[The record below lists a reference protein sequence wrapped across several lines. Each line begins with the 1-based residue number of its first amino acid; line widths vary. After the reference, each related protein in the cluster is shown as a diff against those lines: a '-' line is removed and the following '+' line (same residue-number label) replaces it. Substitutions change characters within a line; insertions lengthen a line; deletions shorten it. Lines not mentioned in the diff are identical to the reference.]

1 MGLGIKNKNI
11 SLEIYPFMKGGN
23 NDKLCKNLKVFEKF
37 KPKFVSVT
45 YGASGS
51 IQNNTVSLLTKISQN
66 TCLNLAAHLTCVNSS
81 KIFIHKILSYY
92 WNNNIKNIVALGG
105 DLPKIS
111 IKSEYNHAYELIKDI
126 KKNNTFNISVAFH
139 PEGHPDDKNIMKEI
153 EYLRLKFDCGASQAI
168 SQFFFNIEYFLK
180 FRDLINKKQ
189 SNIKLIPGII
199 LISNFEMIERFARK
213 CRTDIPESEKKIFSS
228 IKDKTNIPVKVTV
241 EYAYNLCLRLK
252 SEGVQDFHIY
262 TLNKLDTSLKL
273 INELQ

>member
-1 MGLGIKNKNI
+1 MGLGLEYQNI
-11 SLEIYPFMKGGN
+11 SLEIFPFVKEKN
-23 NDKLCKNLKVFEKF
+23 NVALSNNIKIFENIGLKFI
-37 KPKFVSVT
+37 SVT

-51 IQNNTVSLLTKISQN
+51 IQNNTLSLLTKISKK
-66 TCLNLAAHLTCVNSS
+66 TSLNLAAHLTCVNSNQN
-81 KIFIHKILSYY
+81 FIQKILNHY
-92 WNNNIKNIVALGG
+92 WSHNIKNIVALGG
-105 DLPKIS
+105 DRPKVS
-111 IKSEYNHAYELIKDI
+111 IKSDYNYAYQLVKDI
-126 KKNNTFNISVAFH
+126 KENNKFNISVAFH

-153 EYLRLKFDCGASQAI
+153 DYLRLKFDCGASQAI